1 MAQAKEVTRV
11 QELIYEMK
19 VGQVMAKDVIAV
31 GVDSRMSDLRNL
43 LRDERIS
50 GVPVVDDNRLVGLIS
65 LEDFIKCLADGNADC
80 SVAEQMSRDV
90 KTLYDTDPLVHAV
103 QEFEHYGYGRFP
115 VLDRQTGKLAGII
128 TKSDIVKGLLNKM
141 EIEWHEEE
149 TQRHLIDHSFE
160 EIITDEARFTLRYDI
175 IGKDFD
181 RAGETSS
188 KLKKALKRMGIPP
201 NILRRVAIATY
212 EAEMNAVIYTDGG
225 KLVVRVTP
233 EKIVVDISDSGPGI
247 EDIQK
252 AMKPGFSTATD
263 RVREIG
269 FGAGMGLPNI
279 KKCSD
284 EMHLE
289 STVGEG
295 TQLHFSVNLNRNE
308 DHGTD
313 NHH

>member
-1 MAQAKEVTRV
+1 MARVKEVTKV

-19 VGQVMAKDVIAV
+19 VGQVMVTDVITV
-31 GVDSRMSDLRNL
+31 GLDSRMSDLRNL
-43 LRDERIS
+43 LREKRIS
-50 GVPVVDDNRLVGLIS
+50 GVPVVDDDQLVGLVSI
-65 LEDFIKCLADGNADC
+65 EDFITCLADGNPEC
-80 SVAEQMSRDV
+80 SVREQMSRDV

-103 QEFEHYGYGRFP
+103 QEFERCGYGRFP
-115 VLDRQTGKLAGII
+115 VIDRQTGKLAGII
-128 TKSDIVKGLLNKM
+128 TKGDIVKGLLNKM
-141 EIEWHEEE
+141 EIDYHEEE
-149 TQRHLIDHSFE
+149 TQRRLIDHSFE
-160 EIITDEARFTLRYDI
+160 EIITDDARFTLRYDI

-181 RAGETSS
+181 RAGESSS
-188 KLKKALKRMGIPP
+188 KLKKALKRMEIPP
-201 NILRRVAIATY
+201 DILRRVAIATY

-233 EKIVVDISDSGPGI
+233 ERIAVEVSDSGPGI
-247 EDIQK
+247 EDVAK

-263 RVREIG
+263 WVRELG

-279 KKCSD
+279 KKCAD
-284 EMHLE
+284 DMHLE

-295 TQLHFSVNLNRNE
+295 TQLSFSVNINRNE

>member
-1 MAQAKEVTRV
+1 
-11 QELIYEMK
+11 MK
-19 VGQVMAKDVIAV
+19 VGQVMVTDIITVDQ
-31 GVDSRMSDLRNL
+31 DSRMSDLRNL
-43 LRDERIS
+43 LREKRIS
-50 GVPVVDDNRLVGLIS
+50 GVPVVADDRLVGLVS
-65 LEDFIKCLADGNADC
+65 LEDFITCLADGNPEC
-80 SVAEQMSRDV
+80 SVREQMSRDV

-103 QEFEHYGYGRFP
+103 QEFERCGYGRFP
-115 VLDRQTGKLAGII
+115 VINRESGKLAGII
-128 TKSDIVKGLLNKM
+128 TKGDIVKGLLNKM
-141 EIEWHEEE
+141 EIDYHEEE
-149 TQRHLIDHSFE
+149 IQRQLIDHSFE
-160 EIITDEARFTLRYDI
+160 EIITDDARFTLRYDI

-181 RAGETSS
+181 RAGESSS

-201 NILRRVAIATY
+201 DILRRVAIATY

-233 EKIVVDISDSGPGI
+233 ERIAVEISDSGPGI
-247 EDIQK
+247 EDGAK

-263 RVREIG
+263 WVRELG

-295 TQLHFSVNLNRNE
+295 TKLSFSVNLNRNE
-308 DHGTD
+308 DHGTK
-313 NHH
+313 NNR

>member
-1 MAQAKEVTRV
+1 MAREKEVTKV

-19 VGQVMAKDVIAV
+19 VGQVMIRDVITI
-31 GVDSRMSDLRNL
+31 GIGSRMSDLRNL
-43 LRDERIS
+43 LREKRIS
-50 GVPVVDDNRLVGLIS
+50 GVPVVDDDQLVGLVSI
-65 LEDFIKCLADGNADC
+65 EDFITCLADGNPEC
-80 SVAEQMSRDV
+80 SVREQMSRDV

-103 QEFEHYGYGRFP
+103 QEFERCGYGRFP
-115 VLDRQTGKLAGII
+115 VIDRQTGKLAGII
-128 TKSDIVKGLLNKM
+128 TKGDIVKGLLNKM
-141 EIEWHEEE
+141 EIDYHEEE
-149 TQRHLIDHSFE
+149 TQRRLIDHSFE
-160 EIITDEARFTLRYDI
+160 EIITDDARFTLRYDI
-175 IGKDFD
+175 IGNDFD
-181 RAGETSS
+181 RAGESSS

-201 NILRRVAIATY
+201 DILRRVAIATY

-233 EKIVVDISDSGPGI
+233 ERIAVEVSDSGPGI
-247 EDIQK
+247 EDIEK
-252 AMKPGFSTATD
+252 AMEPGFSTATD
-263 RVREIG
+263 WVRELG

-295 TQLHFSVNLNRNE
+295 TQLRFSIHLNRNG

>member
-1 MAQAKEVTRV
+1 MARVKEVTKV

-19 VGQVMAKDVIAV
+19 VGQVMIRDVITI
-31 GVDSRMSDLRNL
+31 GIGSRMSDLRNL
-43 LRDERIS
+43 LREKRIS
-50 GVPVVDDNRLVGLIS
+50 GVPVVDDDQLVGLVSI
-65 LEDFIKCLADGNADC
+65 EDFITCLADGNPEC
-80 SVAEQMSRDV
+80 SVREQMSRDV

-103 QEFEHYGYGRFP
+103 QEFERCGYGRFP
-115 VLDRQTGKLAGII
+115 VIDRQTGKLAGII
-128 TKSDIVKGLLNKM
+128 TKGDIVKGLLNKM
-141 EIEWHEEE
+141 EIDYHEEE
-149 TQRHLIDHSFE
+149 TQRRLIDHSFE
-160 EIITDEARFTLRYDI
+160 EIITDDARFTLRYDI

-181 RAGETSS
+181 RAGESSS

-201 NILRRVAIATY
+201 DILRRVAIATY

-233 EKIVVDISDSGPGI
+233 ERIAVEVSDSGPGI
-247 EDIQK
+247 EDVAK

-263 RVREIG
+263 WVRELG

-279 KKCSD
+279 KKCAD
-284 EMHLE
+284 DMHLE

-295 TQLHFSVNLNRNE
+295 TQLSFSVNINRNE

>member
-1 MAQAKEVTRV
+1 MARVKEVTKV

-19 VGQVMAKDVIAV
+19 VGQVMVTDVITV
-31 GVDSRMSDLRNL
+31 GLDSRMSDLRNL
-43 LRDERIS
+43 LREKRIS
-50 GVPVVDDNRLVGLIS
+50 GVPVVDDDQLVGLVSI
-65 LEDFIKCLADGNADC
+65 EDFITCLADGNPEC
-80 SVAEQMSRDV
+80 SVREQMSRDV

-103 QEFEHYGYGRFP
+103 QEFERCGYGRFP
-115 VLDRQTGKLAGII
+115 VIDRQTGKLAGII
-128 TKSDIVKGLLNKM
+128 TKGDIVKGLLNKM
-141 EIEWHEEE
+141 EIDYHEEE
-149 TQRHLIDHSFE
+149 TQRRLIDHSFE
-160 EIITDEARFTLRYDI
+160 EIITDDARFTLRYDI

-181 RAGETSS
+181 RAGESSS

-201 NILRRVAIATY
+201 DILRRVAIATY

-233 EKIVVDISDSGPGI
+233 ERIAVEVSDSGPGI
-247 EDIQK
+247 EDVAK

-263 RVREIG
+263 WVRELG

-279 KKCSD
+279 KKCAD
-284 EMHLE
+284 DMHLE

-295 TQLHFSVNLNRNE
+295 TQLSFSVNINRNE

>member
-1 MAQAKEVTRV
+1 M
-11 QELIYEMK
+11 IYEMK
-19 VGQVMAKDVIAV
+19 VGQVMATDIITVDQ
-31 GVDSRMSDLRNL
+31 DSRMSDLRNL
-43 LRDERIS
+43 LREQRIS
-50 GVPVVDDNRLVGLIS
+50 GVPVVDGERLVGLVS
-65 LEDFIKCLADGNADC
+65 LEDFITCLSDGNMDC
-80 SVAEQMSRDV
+80 TVQQQMSRNV
-90 KTLYDTDPLVHAV
+90 KTLYSNDPLIHAV
-103 QEFEHYGYGRFP
+103 QEFERCGYGRFP

-141 EIEWHEEE
+141 EIDWHEEE
-149 TQRHLIDHSFE
+149 TQRQLIDHSFE
-160 EIITDEARFTLRYDI
+160 EIITDDARFTLRYDI
-175 IGKDFD
+175 IGNDFD
-181 RAGETSS
+181 RAGESSS

-201 NILRRVAIATY
+201 DILRRVAIATY

-233 EKIVVDISDSGPGI
+233 ERIAVEVSDSGPGI
-247 EDIQK
+247 EDIEK
-252 AMKPGFSTATD
+252 AMEPGFSTATD
-263 RVREIG
+263 WVRELG

-295 TQLHFSVNLNRNE
+295 TQLRFSIHLNRNG

>member
-1 MAQAKEVTRV
+1 MARAKEVTRV

-19 VGQVMAKDVIAV
+19 VGQVMATDIITVDQ
-31 GVDSRMSDLRNL
+31 DSRMSDLRNL
-43 LRDERIS
+43 LREQRIS
-50 GVPVVDDNRLVGLIS
+50 GVPVVDGERLVGLVS
-65 LEDFIKCLADGNADC
+65 LEDFITCLSDGNMDC
-80 SVAEQMSRDV
+80 TVQQQMSRNV
-90 KTLYDTDPLVHAV
+90 KTLYSNDPLIHAV
-103 QEFEHYGYGRFP
+103 QEFERCGYGRFP

-141 EIEWHEEE
+141 EIDWHEEE
-149 TQRHLIDHSFE
+149 TQHQLIDHSFE
-160 EIITDEARFTLRYDI
+160 EIITDDARFTLRYDI
-175 IGKDFD
+175 IGNDFD
-181 RAGETSS
+181 RAGESSS

-201 NILRRVAIATY
+201 DILRRVAIATY

-233 EKIVVDISDSGPGI
+233 ERIAVEVSDSGPGI
-247 EDIQK
+247 EDIEK
-252 AMKPGFSTATD
+252 AMEPGFSTATD
-263 RVREIG
+263 WVRELG

-295 TQLHFSVNLNRNE
+295 TQLRFSIHLNRNG